1 MWINR
6 KQMQPV
12 QERCGWCS
20 NPPFGAWAGF
30 PRLMFLVILLL
41 FSMCS
46 SAAEQAGLLVSGQGA
61 VEVWR
66 DGWWQPVTAGAALA
80 IGEMVR
86 TGEGSRAAILLNG
99 GIQIKLSANSQV
111 ELKSLQLAD
120 AADQG
125 LLSKL
130 TQAVQN
136 LLRLL
141 RGEVWVRSEQP
152 MEIQTLPATAT
163 IRGTEFDLAVGP
175 GDDARLIVLSGLVE
189 FHNPQGSVQVAAN
202 EQASARQGQAPRKT
216 VLLNPID
223 AVQWSLYYPNALG
236 DEAQSASDPQSSRY
250 WIQAAQAAL
259 LRGEVPQAQQDLDR
273 ALVLNPRD
281 AVAYSLRS
289 DIALVQ
295 NRKAEALAAAQQAV
309 AADPASPAGYISLSL
324 ARQAAFNLDGA
335 LAAAQQ
341 ALERD
346 PANIRALV
354 QKGTLLFGMGQLKD
368 AAEVARQAQRLAPD
382 DAMVNTLW
390 GFLELA
396 RMRTDQAQVAFR
408 AAIAQDSTLGLPHLG
423 LGLALFRQNQTEAAL
438 CELRQAALLEPLVS
452 LYNSYLGKG
461 FYEVKDQRRAQKY
474 LRLAKEL
481 DPHDPTP
488 WLYDAIRLQSMN
500 RPGEALDNI
509 QRSVDLNDNRAVY
522 RSKLLLD
529 DDLATR
535 EASQASIYANL
546 GFEDVAQAKAT
557 ESLSLD
563 PTNYSAHRFLSD
575 SYAGRPD
582 YEIAQVSELLQA
594 QLLQPININPL
605 QPSLLATNLNI
616 LARTGLTQ
624 MAFNEYMSL
633 FERDQT
639 QLYASG
645 VGGNNGTWGD
655 EMVVSGLNGP
665 FSYSLGQFHYQTD
678 GFRPNSDFQHDL
690 YDVFVQAAVT
700 PELNLQAEYR
710 HRETDEGYLSLNF
723 DDNYRSRWRDSL
735 NADVGRIGGRYSPSP
750 QNTLIASLIYADQD
764 RPFSFNSSGR
774 RFNFDS
780 QINGWQGELQWL
792 YKGDAYNVVSGM
804 GFYRNENSLLYLSH
818 DINEVPTDHDN
829 IYSYANIQL
838 ASGIIGTLGG
848 SYDAYNSEYFNLNQF
863 NPKIGLRWGITD
875 HLILRAAAYEVV
887 KRDLLINQ
895 TIEPTQIAG
904 FNQLFDDINGT
915 SSDNYGIALD
925 IRFTGNL
932 FAGLEWLRRDL
943 EMPFGGG
950 PGPFEFEKYQVDL
963 SRAYLNWLI
972 DHNWSA
978 TLEYRYEGMDMQ
990 QGQYLRA
997 TYPTQLDTSMIPL
1010 NIRYFN
1016 PGGFFA
1022 GAGVTYV
1029 HQDVDYDATVNSRTS
1044 GSSDFVLLDA
1054 TIGYRLPNRWGV
1066 IALEGRNLTDEQFQ
1080 YQDYS
1085 FITASDTLDPLF
1097 LPERMVLGRFIINF

>member
-1 MWINR
+1 MANR
-6 KQMQPV
+6 REWVSDPLA
-12 QERCGWCS
+12 
-20 NPPFGAWAGF
+20 GAWAG
-30 PRLMFLVILLL
+30 LLFLVCLLL
-41 FSMCS
+41 LPICS
-46 SAAEQAGLLVSGQGA
+46 IAAEQTGLLVSVQGT

-66 DGWWQPVTAGAALA
+66 DGRWRLMQAGDALA
-80 IGEMVR
+80 AGEMVR
-86 TGEGSRAAILLNG
+86 TGEDSRAAVLLSS
-99 GIQIKLSANSQV
+99 GIQLKLAPNSQV
-111 ELKSLQLAD
+111 ELKSLQPSNSSNP
-120 AADQG
+120 G
-125 LLSKL
+125 VLSAIS
-130 TQAVQN
+130 QAMQN

-141 RGEVWVRSEQP
+141 RGEVWIRSDQSLEV
-152 MEIQTLPATAT
+152 QTLSATAT

-175 GDDARLIVLSGLVE
+175 DDDARLMVLSGLVE
-189 FHNPQGSVQVAAN
+189 LHNPQGSVQVAAN
-202 EQASARQGQAPRKT
+202 EQATARLGQAPRKT

-223 AVQWSLYYPNALG
+223 AVQWSLYYPNLMK
-236 DEAQSASDPQSSRY
+236 DEGKPVSDPQSSRY
-250 WIQAAQAAL
+250 WTQAAQAAL
-259 LRGEVPQAQQDLDR
+259 LRGEVPQAQQDLEQ
-273 ALVLNPRD
+273 ALALNPRD

-295 NRKAEALAAAQQAV
+295 NRKAEALAAAEQAIAV
-309 AADPASPAGYISLSL
+309 DPASSTGYLSLSL
-324 ARQAAFNLDGA
+324 ARQAEFDLDGA
-335 LAAAQQ
+335 LAAVRQ

-346 PANIRALV
+346 PANVRALV
-354 QKGTLLFGMGQLKD
+354 QESTLLFGMGRLKG
-368 AAEVARQAQRLAPD
+368 AVKVAKQAQRQAPD
-382 DAMVNTLW
+382 DAMVNTIW

-396 RMRTDQAQVAFR
+396 YMRTAQAQVAFR

-438 CELRQAALLEPLVS
+438 LELRQAALLEPLVS

-461 FYEVKDQRRAQKY
+461 FYEVKDNRRAQKY
-474 LRLAKEL
+474 LRLAKQL

-488 WLYDAIRLQSMN
+488 WLYDAIRLQSVN
-500 RPGEALDNI
+500 RPGEALDNV
-509 QRSVDLNDNRAVY
+509 QHSVDLNDNRAVY

-535 EASQASIYANL
+535 EASQAGIYANL
-546 GFEDVAQAKAT
+546 GFEEVAQEKAT
-557 ESLSLD
+557 QSLSLD

-645 VGGNNGTWGD
+645 VGGSNGTWGD

-665 FSYSLGQFHYQTD
+665 FSYSLGQFHYQSD

-710 HRETDEGYLSLNF
+710 HRQTDEGYLLLNF
-723 DDNYRSRWRDSL
+723 DDDYGSRWRDSL
-735 NADVGRIGGRYSPSP
+735 NADVGRIGGRYSPSS
-750 QNTLIASLIYADQD
+750 QNSLIASLIYADQD
-764 RPFSFNSSGR
+764 HPFSFASSGR
-774 RFNFDS
+774 RFNFS
-780 QINGWQGELQWL
+780 GQLNGWQGELQWL
-792 YKGDAYNVVSGM
+792 YKGDAFNVVSGM
-804 GFYRNENSLLYLSH
+804 GFYRGENSLLYLSN
-818 DINEVPTDHDN
+818 DINEIPTDHDN

-838 ASGIIGTLGG
+838 ASGIIGTLGS
-848 SYDAYNSEYFNLNQF
+848 SYDAYDSEYFNLNQF

-875 HLILRAAAYEVV
+875 LLTLRAAAYGVV

-925 IRFTGNL
+925 MRFAGNL

-943 EMPFGGG
+943 TMPFGGG
-950 PGPFEFEKYQVDL
+950 SGAFEFDKYRVDL

-972 DHNWSA
+972 DRNWSA
-978 TLEYRYEGMDMQ
+978 TLEYLYEDLDMR
-990 QGQYLRA
+990 QGQYLRT
-997 TYPTQLDTSMIPL
+997 TYPIQLDTSIIPL

-1016 PGGFFA
+1016 PSGLFA

-1029 HQDVDYDATVNSRTS
+1029 HQDVEYDATVNPRLS
-1044 GSSDFVLLDA
+1044 GNSDFVLLDA
-1054 TIGYRLPNRWGV
+1054 TIGYRLPNRWGI
-1066 IALEGRNLTDEQFQ
+1066 IALEGRNLTDEHFQ

-1085 FITASDTLDPLF
+1085 FITASDTLDPSF